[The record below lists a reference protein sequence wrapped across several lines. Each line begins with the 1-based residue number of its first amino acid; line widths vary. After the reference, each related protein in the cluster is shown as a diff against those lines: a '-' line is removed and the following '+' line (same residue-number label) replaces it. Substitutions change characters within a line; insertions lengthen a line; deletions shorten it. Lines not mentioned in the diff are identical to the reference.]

1 MVYTCNRMVKAN
13 NSNALSVL
21 LSSRVMA
28 EVFRLLFGLLPAR
41 IHIREI
47 QRQSGLAVGTVR
59 QELLRLANLGIV
71 HATIDGNRT
80 YYEAAQN
87 HPLYP
92 EIRSMVLKT
101 VGLVDVIRE
110 SLRGADV
117 QVAFVFGSLAQGAER
132 ADSDIDLMVIGN
144 LTLRQLSQKLAG
156 VGDKL
161 GREIN
166 PHVLTPS
173 DFVRRRNEADH
184 FIANVLAFPKLFVIG
199 EERELEAIG

>member
-1 MVYTCNRMVKAN
+1 MVYTFKCMVKAH
-13 NSNALSVL
+13 NSNVLAALF
-21 LSSRVMA
+21 SSRVMA

-59 QELLRLANLGIV
+59 QELRRLADLGIV

-80 YYEAAQN
+80 YYEAVQN

-92 EIRSMVLKT
+92 EIRGMVLKT

-110 SLRGADV
+110 SLQGADV
-117 QVAFVFGSLAQGAER
+117 RVAFVFGSLARGAEN
-132 ADSDIDLMVIGN
+132 ANSDIDLMVIGN

-166 PHVLTPS
+166 PHVLTPG
-173 DFVRRRNEADH
+173 DYVRRRNEADH
-184 FIANVLAFPKLFVIG
+184 FITNVLAFPKLFVIG
-199 EERELEAIG
+199 EERDLEAMG